1 MASIKCLASMF
12 SFPSKSAIVRDI
24 LRILSNDL
32 AENLYLSNAN
42 CMMEFSSSFNLQ
54 YFLIC
59 RVFIC
64 ALVVMFSFSNRCFWI
79 SRAASTRFLIC
90 SDVTS
95 EFDKSFVY
103 SEILV
108 SFDLNVALIDFS
120 IYGFIFS

>member
-12 SFPSKSAIVRDI
+12 SFPSRSAIVRDI
-24 LRILSNDL
+24 LSILSNDL

-42 CMMEFSSSFNLQ
+42 YMMEFSSSFNLQ

-64 ALVVMFSFSNRCFWI
+64 ELVVIFSFLNRCFWI

-90 SDVTS
+90 SDVSHCSSVVSSSNFTGETS
-95 EFDKSFVY
+95 T
-103 SEILV
+103 
-108 SFDLNVALIDFS
+108 
-120 IYGFIFS
+120 

>member
-1 MASIKCLASMF
+1 M
-12 SFPSKSAIVRDI
+12 RDI
-24 LRILSNDL
+24 LSILSNDL

-42 CMMEFSSSFNLQ
+42 YMMEFSSSFNLQ

-64 ALVVMFSFSNRCFWI
+64 ELVVIFSFLKRCFWI
-79 SRAASTRFLIC
+79 SRAASTRFFIC

-108 SFDLNVALIDFS
+108 SFDINVALIYFS